1 MHEKKKF
8 SLKKKLTTT
17 SLLGPRI
24 SCHFCISSS
33 SSKGVSFIP
42 WKTQYKVLVL
52 YTKQHERQICDKQLT
67 ASNATSISN
76 YLQSTNVVF
85 ETPPPPK
92 KLPTAPVSVFPQSA
106 SQCGPDNNNPYLS
119 DVCPVSLLVYL
130 KKNPSLLPCLS
141 SVS

>member
-85 ETPPPPK
+85 ETPPPPPPLK
-92 KLPTAPVSVFPQSA
+92 NYQQHPCQYFLKVLVSVVLTTITLICQMCA
-106 SQCGPDNNNPYLS
+106 QYL
-119 DVCPVSLLVYL
+119 CW
-130 KKNPSLLPCLS
+130 CT
-141 SVS
+141 